1 MMAAANFTGTN
12 PAVKRLAL
20 PATLVLFVLI
30 CGGWSLWEPFGRD
43 QGIHATIA
51 AALLDGQTTYSDV
64 YNIKP
69 PATTAVH
76 ALSQLLFGHAVSA
89 IRALDLVLLAATVL
103 VFWRVLT
110 HLGFS
115 REAAF
120 LAAAGVVTLYF
131 TRSFW
136 SRAQTDGWAAFL
148 MVWSVWLLLLGWQRD
163 RRVFFWLSGGVLAVA
178 FLLKYTVAALG
189 ILIFLPL
196 IVPGQRFRAKDF
208 LAFVFGGLAILLA
221 VVGLMAGAGALPG
234 FIEIQTFTLGYATGL
249 RLTFVGMLNELLRL
263 AAGNLIKTALILA
276 GLIALIAALPRRA
289 LWPWLLGL
297 WIVCGS
303 LSYFLQGKGFAYH
316 AWPMLLPLA
325 ACMAPAAEA
334 VLDRLHGT
342 TRALFVGLVLVLFT
356 VPSGIAVTS
365 WGLVAEG
372 RTDEFGR
379 SHGGSDFNID
389 DNRAAAAFLNKAL
402 GEDETLFLWGYET
415 ELYFRTGTIPVHRFP
430 YSWPFRVAAGGS
442 RYQEELMERLRAAP
456 PDVFVVEHG
465 DAMPHVTGNPNDSRQ
480 ELANFP
486 DLANFIAAGYAK
498 FGETPRFEY
507 YRRHP

>member
-1 MMAAANFTGTN
+1 MMSATNFTGTD

-20 PATLVLFVLI
+20 PVALVLFVLV

-89 IRALDLVLLAATVL
+89 IRALDLVFLAATVL
-103 VFWRVLT
+103 VFWRILI

-163 RRVFFWLSGGVLAVA
+163 RRVFFWLSGAVLAMA
-178 FLLKYTVAALG
+178 FLLKYTVATLG

-196 IVPGQRFRAKDF
+196 LVPGQLFRVQDF
-208 LAFVFGGLAILLA
+208 FALVFGGLAMLVA
-221 VVGLMAGAGALPG
+221 VLGLMAGTGALAG

-263 AAGNLIKTALILA
+263 AAGNVVEASLILVGLLALIV
-276 GLIALIAALPRRA
+276 ALPRRA

-297 WIVCGS
+297 WVICGS

-325 ACMAPAAEA
+325 ACIAPASEA
-334 VLDRLHGT
+334 ILSRLQRT
-342 TRALFVGLVLVLFT
+342 TRILFIGLVLVFFA
-356 VPSGIAVTS
+356 VPSGIAFTS

-379 SHGGSDFNID
+379 SHGGSDFNVD
-389 DNRAAAAFLNKAL
+389 DNRTAAAFLNNAL
-402 GEDETLFLWGYET
+402 GDDETLFLWGYET
-415 ELYFRTGTIPVHRFP
+415 ELYFRTKTNPVHRFP
-430 YSWPFRVAAGGS
+430 YSWPFRVASGGS
-442 RYQEELMERLRAAP
+442 GYQDELMDRLRAAP
-456 PDVFVVEHG
+456 PDVLVVEHG
-465 DAMPHVTGNPNDSRQ
+465 DAVPHVTGNPNDSRA

-486 DLANFIAAGYAK
+486 KLADFIAAGYAK

-507 YRRHP
+507 YRRRP